1 MLKNC
6 QIICFFCHNTL
17 TNRQLTITRLSANCL
32 DGWLM
37 KGIVRCEEFRR
48 QKSYALAEHR
58 KQEYEYYVINL
69 LGIRLTAI
77 LPIRGKHVAHDGQA
91 PFPGWASSVPI

>member
-6 QIICFFCHNTL
+6 QIIWFFYHNTL

-37 KGIVRCEEFRR
+37 KGIVRCEEFRL
-48 QKSYALAEHR
+48 QELHALAESR
-58 KQEYEYYVINL
+58 QQEYGVTT
-69 LGIRLTAI
+69 LTYWSD
-77 LPIRGKHVAHDGQA
+77 V
-91 PFPGWASSVPI
+91 